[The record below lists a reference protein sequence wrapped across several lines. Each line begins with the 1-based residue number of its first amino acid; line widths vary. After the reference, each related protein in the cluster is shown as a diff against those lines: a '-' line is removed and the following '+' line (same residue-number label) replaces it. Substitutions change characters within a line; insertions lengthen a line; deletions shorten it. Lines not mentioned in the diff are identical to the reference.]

1 MTQDAA
7 PSDERA
13 NRDDADELAS
23 LLGGGEDGASALA
36 YARAL
41 HPAELAVALAG
52 LDTGLRDE
60 LLRRLDPA
68 EIAGALS
75 SLESHFRS
83 GLLTPLDPPT
93 IARVIDD
100 VPDDV
105 ATDLVQSLP
114 AEISAD
120 VMRLCSPRVR
130 RAIGDLASYPAKSAG
145 GRMTG
150 QRVAVRPERTATE
163 VIAFLHS
170 LRLDA
175 RHPFY
180 LYVTDEGERLLGV
193 LNLRDLLTAAPET
206 PVSRLSGTEATVAS
220 VLPEADQEEAA
231 RLLKQYNLLALPVVD
246 AESRL
251 LGTVTHDDL
260 LDVLEDEATEDMFR
274 IVGVDEEEDL
284 RSVPRSI
291 RYRLPWLTVNML
303 TVLAAG
309 FVVSLYEDTLTRVA
323 VLAAFLPVVAGQGGN
338 AGIQTLTVVVR
349 SLALGRLT
357 VSSTLRVVAHEL
369 LTGLAMGL
377 AIGVA
382 VAVLAALW
390 QGSPALGVVVGV
402 ALAANMLVGVL
413 AGVLIPMGLSRLQ
426 QDPAL
431 SAGIWLTTATDLLG
445 FVVYLSL
452 ATLLISQL
460 E

>member
-1 MTQDAA
+1 VTQDSTPAA
-7 PSDERA
+7 EERA
-13 NRDDADELAS
+13 DDAADELAS
-23 LLGGGEDGASALA
+23 LLGSGEDGAAALA
-36 YARAL
+36 YSRAL
-41 HPAELAVALAG
+41 HPAQLAVALAG
-52 LDTGLRDE
+52 LDTRLRDE
-60 LLRRLDPA
+60 LLRLLEPA
-68 EIAGALS
+68 EIAEALTY
-75 SLESHFRS
+75 LESHFRG
-83 GLLTPLDPPT
+83 GLLTPLDLPA

-114 AEISAD
+114 DDVSA
-120 VMRLCSPRVR
+120 VVLLLCTPRVR
-130 RAIGDLASYPAKSAG
+130 RAIGDLASYAADTAG

-150 QRVAVRPERTATE
+150 QRVAVRPERTTTE
-163 VIAFLHS
+163 VIAYLRS
-170 LRLDA
+170 LRPDT

-180 LYVTDEGERLLGV
+180 LYVTDEQERLVGV
-193 LNLRDLLTAAPET
+193 LNLRDLLTAAPEM
-206 PVSRLSGTEATVAS
+206 PVSQLAGAQTALITVQ
-220 VLPEADQEEAA
+220 PEADQEEAA

-246 AESRL
+246 EQSRL

-260 LDVLEDEATEDMFR
+260 LDVLEEEATEDMFR
-274 IVGVDEEEDL
+274 LVGVDEGEDL
-284 RSVPRSI
+284 RSIPRSI

-349 SLALGRLT
+349 SLALGRLRAR
-357 VSSTLRVVAHEL
+357 STLHIVAHEL
-369 LTGLAMGL
+369 LTGLVMGV
-377 AIGVA
+377 AIGLV
-382 VAVLAALW
+382 VAVLAAVW
-390 QGSPALGVVVGV
+390 QGSPVLGVVVGV
-402 ALAANMLVGVL
+402 ALAANMVVGVL
-413 AGVLIPMGLSRLQ
+413 AGVLIPMGLSKLK

-445 FVVYLSL
+445 FLAYLSL
-452 ATLLISQL
+452 ATLLVSQL

>member
-1 MTQDAA
+1 MTQDSTAA
-7 PSDERA
+7 DDRA
-13 NRDDADELAS
+13 DRDDADELAS
-23 LLGGGEDGASALA
+23 LLGGEDSAPALA

-52 LDTGLRDE
+52 LDTGLRVE
-60 LLRRLDPA
+60 LLRLLEPA
-68 EIAGALS
+68 EIAAALGFM
-75 SLESHFRS
+75 EAHFRS

-100 VPDDV
+100 VPDNV

-114 AEISAD
+114 ADVSAA
-120 VMRLCSPRVR
+120 VLLMCSPRVR
-130 RAIGDLASYPAKSAG
+130 RAIGDLASYPADTAG

-150 QRVAVRPERTATE
+150 QRVAVRPERTVVD
-163 VIAFLHS
+163 VIAFLRS
-170 LRLDA
+170 LRPDT

-180 LYVTDEGERLLGV
+180 LYLTDEGERLLGV

-206 PVSRLSGTEATVAS
+206 PVSQLAGAQATLIS
-220 VLPEADQEEAA
+220 VQPDTDQEEAA
-231 RLLKQYNLLALPVVD
+231 RLLKQYNLLALPVID

-284 RSVPRSI
+284 RSVRRSV

-357 VSSTLRVVAHEL
+357 ARSTLRVVAHEL
-369 LTGLAMGL
+369 LTGLVMGV
-377 AIGVA
+377 AIGLA

-390 QGSPALGVVVGV
+390 QGNPVLGVVVGV
-402 ALAANMLVGVL
+402 ALAANMVVGVL

-452 ATLLISQL
+452 AALLISKL